1 MILGSILLAGIV
13 IYGGYFLATHQF
25 FINKKMAVEGAAL
38 TQERVKK
45 ITADLEKDSDNDG
58 LKDWEEALW
67 QTDKNKA
74 DTDSDGMQDG
84 EEVRTGH
91 DPLNPAKNDLLIKAE
106 NSSSTSSKNNLIK
119 GPTEQLAVD
128 LFSKYLNLH
137 SNNSNPL
144 DQATK
149 DNLIQSV
156 TSSGIINSIN
166 LPFTTHTKKDLK
178 VISGQISQADIDTYV
193 AAVKNIIHKNYP
205 GVGDGE
211 LLILQKAVDNNDTAT
226 LKKLDPIINSY
237 LLSSKN
243 LLSLSVPNTLV
254 QEHLDLVN
262 SFTHMGESIS
272 YMKQGFDEPLLVLV
286 DMERYS
292 QFIID
297 MFQALQA
304 VFQNSPTNQ

>member
-1 MILGSILLAGIV
+1 MILGSVLLAGIV
-13 IYGGYFLATHQF
+13 IFGGYFLATHNF
-25 FINKKMAVEGAAL
+25 FTTKKVALEGETL

-45 ITADLEKDSDNDG
+45 ITTDLEKDSDNDG

-91 DPLNPAKNDLLIKAE
+91 DPLNPTKNDLLIKAE
-106 NSSSTSSKNNLIK
+106 NSSSASSTSNLKK
-119 GPTEQLAVD
+119 GPTEQFAID
-128 LFSKYLNLH
+128 LFSKYLNLR
-137 SNNSNPL
+137 SNNPNPL
-144 DQATK
+144 DQITK

-156 TSSGIINSIN
+156 TSSDVINSIN
-166 LPFTTHTKKDLK
+166 LPFTTYTEKDLK
-178 VISGQISQADIDTYV
+178 VSSGETSQADIDIYV
-193 AAVKNIIHKNYP
+193 AAVKNIINKNYP
-205 GVGDGE
+205 GAGEGE
-211 LLILQKAVDNNDTAT
+211 LLILQKAIDSNNLAT

-243 LLSLSVPNTLV
+243 LLALSVPNILV

-272 YMKQGFDEPLLVLV
+272 YMKQGFDEPLLLLV
-286 DMERYS
+286 AIERYS
-292 QFIID
+292 QFVID
-297 MFQALQA
+297 MFQALQS
-304 VFQNSPTNQ
+304 VFQNSPTN